1 MQATLVGELVRII
14 WSRIGLETRSQK
26 AEVVRITQDQGRS
39 LSGRTSK
46 AWTPFE
52 LKLPVFYRELLA

>member
-26 AEVVRITQDQGRS
+26 AEVVRITQDQG
-39 LSGRTSK
+39 GRTSK

-52 LKLPVFYRELLA
+52 LKLPVFYRESLA